1 MSDKIKQLAPQ
12 IWSEIQKANKILL
25 CLHPRPDLD
34 SVASNLAMAAFLK
47 KLNKTIT
54 IISGDDNKPPDL
66 AFLPGW
72 EGIKNNHIGE
82 IDLKKFD
89 LFISMDAGGI
99 GRISSKNNLQSPLP
113 VKTVVIDHHPDNLGF
128 GNINLIDSE
137 AHSTC
142 EILWTLFETWDK
154 SYIDTNIAICI
165 YIGMWGD
172 TMGFVSATK
181 RTLGVLTKCMEFNI
195 DPPSINNKLTQMPH
209 RQVIIMGKILSAS
222 KLLFN
227 NSLVMSKITFAEFIE
242 ANIHPEEIGQ
252 CKESSLYQL
261 RRTME
266 SSISILIY
274 EYDPGWISI
283 SMRSDIPE
291 KYNVSKIA
299 NELGG
304 GGHSFAASA
313 KFNGSIDEA
322 EELVIQTIQKV
333 YPELG
338 QP

>member
-34 SVASNLAMAAFLK
+34 SVASNLAMSAFLK
-47 KLNKTIT
+47 KLNKTVT
-54 IISGDDNKPPDL
+54 VISGDDNKPPDL

-72 EGIKNNHIGE
+72 EDIKNNHIGE
-82 IDLKKFD
+82 VDLKKFD
-89 LFISMDAGGI
+89 LFISMDAGGM
-99 GRISSKNNLQSPLP
+99 GRVSSKNNLSSPLQI
-113 VKTVVIDHHPDNLGF
+113 KTVVIDHHPDNPGF
-128 GNINLIDSE
+128 GNINIVNPE

-142 EILWTLFETWDK
+142 EILWELFEIWNK
-154 SYIDTNIAICI
+154 PYIDKDIAICI
-165 YIGMWGD
+165 YVGMWGD
-172 TMGFVSATK
+172 TMGFVSATNQI
-181 RTLGVLTKCMEFNI
+181 LEVLSKCLKFNI

-209 RQVIIMGKILSAS
+209 RQVIIMGKILSMS

-227 NSLVMSKITFAEFIE
+227 NSLVISKITFVEFIE
-242 ANIHPEEIGQ
+242 ANILPEEIGQ
-252 CKESSLYQL
+252 CKELSLYQL

-274 EYDPGWISI
+274 EYDLGWISI

-313 KFNGSIDEA
+313 KFNGSVDEA
-322 EELVIQTIQKV
+322 EKLFIQTIQKM
-333 YPELG
+333 YPDLG